1 MNSSAKKLSIIF
13 PVYQNYE
20 NLPDLLKEIKD
31 FSIKV
36 DKYELELIFVD
47 DGSTDNS
54 FNQLLKIKKILVLK

>member
-1 MNSSAKKLSIIF
+1 MNSPAKKLSIIF

-36 DKYELELIFVD
+36 DKYELEQFLLMMVQLII
-47 DGSTDNS
+47 
-54 FNQLLKIKKILVLK
+54 LLINY

>member
-1 MNSSAKKLSIIF
+1 MNSPAKKLSIIF

-20 NLPDLLKEIKD
+20 NASDLLKEIKD

-54 FNQLLKIKKILVLK
+54 FNQLLKIKKSWF